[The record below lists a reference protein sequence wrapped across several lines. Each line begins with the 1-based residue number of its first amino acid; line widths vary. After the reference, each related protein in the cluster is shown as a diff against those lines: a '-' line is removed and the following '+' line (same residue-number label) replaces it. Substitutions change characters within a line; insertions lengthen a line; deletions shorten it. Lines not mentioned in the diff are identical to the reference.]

1 MHGRLVGGDMKAKI
15 VLSLAA
21 VIVVLLGAL
30 GGLYLHGKLELTRE
44 QLSSTKDALAD
55 ATERLQSAE
64 KGIEL
69 LNEQTER
76 VQKIATD
83 TEQLRTVLRMQAAT
97 LRREIEELKR
107 NDQQVRDWMDG
118 SIPPALGLRY
128 RREATT
134 DPAAYR
140 RGLPTDSVP
149 ATGTPDS
156 NQE

>member
-1 MHGRLVGGDMKAKI
+1 MKAKI

-44 QLSSTKDALAD
+44 QLSNTEDALAD
-55 ATERLQSAE
+55 ATGRLQSAE
-64 KGIEL
+64 KGIAL

-128 RREATT
+128 RREAT
-134 DPAAYR
+134 AAPDRYR
-140 RGLPTDSVP
+140 SGLPTDAVP
-149 ATGTPDS
+149 PASQTSTNP
-156 NQE
+156 E